1 MSDGLVVAVGLN
13 LVGPTFRPVKWLG
26 FVISDGHTQ
35 PSEIAYVRRLPSDIA
50 LFPTSYLRRLKAVG
64 DKALPSKIIYFRR
77 FIPYVRRFWP
87 SDVSP
92 FTVVGAGALPLRPCS
107 TADRWRQRRGD
118 MHAHIQCHTPSSV
131 LPLHLQAGRDMGT
144 DGTVLHLRS

>member
-13 LVGPTFRPVKWLG
+13 PVGPTFRPVKRLG

-50 LFPTSYLRRLKAVG
+50 LFPTSYLRQLKAVG
-64 DKALPSKIIYFRR
+64 DKALPSEIIYFQR

-92 FTVVGAGALPLRPCS
+92 FTVVNPNKKSISYSRFLNFLVRLIYFDLSRKMP
-107 TADRWRQRRGD
+107 D
-118 MHAHIQCHTPSSV
+118 
-131 LPLHLQAGRDMGT
+131 
-144 DGTVLHLRS
+144 